1 MTDRYQLAALA
12 AAVPLFVAALQPV
25 ALLAEDAADQ
35 LATLGAKVL
44 ATPDPIDQVTAI
56 VAGIRTLGAGGSGSF
71 ADWLSVAGAVA
82 LIPAPTLSPALNRA
96 QDLAQAASRL
106 VAASCWQEAA
116 VTAIAAPPAFRDDVE
131 AIRARLAAG
140 IEPVLD
146 GLAQMG
152 ALDAHAAVAKTVDL
166 AIAGLDDLALTVA
179 PLAQVQ
185 TGKSWPAPVLS
196 WLLYG
201 DCSRDEELVARAGT
215 LTPLFMPT
223 DLTVPAPTAI

>member
-44 ATPDPIDQVTAI
+44 ATPDPVDQVAAI
-56 VAGIRTLGAGGSGSF
+56 VAGIRTLGASGSGSF
-71 ADWLSVAGAVA
+71 ADWLTVAGAVA
-82 LIPAPTLSPALNRA
+82 LIPQPTLSPALNRA

-106 VAASCWQEAA
+106 VAAACWQEAA
-116 VTAIAAPPAFRDDVE
+116 VTAITSPPSFRDDVE
-131 AIRARLAAG
+131 VLRARLAAG

-152 ALDAHAAVAKTVDL
+152 ALDAHATVARTVDL
-166 AIAGLDDLALTVA
+166 ALAGLDDLALTVA

-185 TGKSWPAPVLS
+185 TGRSWPAPVLS
-196 WLLYG
+196 WILYG

>member
-1 MTDRYQLAALA
+1 MTGRYQLAALA
-12 AAVPLFVAALQPV
+12 AAVPLYVAALQPV

-35 LATLGAKVL
+35 LATIGAQVL
-44 ATPDPIDQVTAI
+44 ATPEPIDQVTVI
-56 VAGIRTLGAGGSGSF
+56 VAGVRTLGAAGAGSF
-71 ADWLSVAGAVA
+71 SDWVAVADAVA
-82 LIPAPTLSPALNRA
+82 LIPQPTLSPALTRA

-106 VAASCWQEAA
+106 ISAACWQEAA
-116 VTAIAAPPAFRDDVE
+116 VTAITSPPAFRDDVE
-131 AIRARLAAG
+131 AIRGRLVAG

-152 ALDAHAAVAKTVDL
+152 ALDAHAAVGKTVDL
-166 AIAGLDDLALTVA
+166 AIAGLDELALTVA

-185 TGKSWPAPVLS
+185 TGRSWPAPVLS